1 MAGVVIIGGGQAG
14 FQTADS
20 LRQEGFEDPITILGE
35 EPHAPYQR
43 PPLSKAYLLGE
54 TDRERLKFRPEAI
67 YADRGIDLRTG
78 VRVEAVD
85 RASKY
90 VGLSGGD
97 RLAYDH
103 LVLAT
108 GARVRELP
116 VPGAG
121 LAGVHMLKTLD
132 DVDAIEAGL
141 ANVER
146 VCVIGAGFIGLE
158 FAAVA
163 RKLGKWVTVLEAAP
177 RVMGRVAAPV
187 LSDFFTDLH
196 RTHGVEIICGAQVTE
211 LRGEGGQVAAVAC
224 TDGRIVEAGLVV
236 IGIGVVP
243 NVELAEAAGL
253 QCDNGI
259 VVDRFCRTSDPEIYA
274 AGDCASF
281 EHPFAGRRIR
291 LESVQNA
298 ADQGRIAAAA
308 IAGHPRPYDSLP
320 WFWSDQYDV
329 KLQMAG
335 LLDGCDETV
344 VRGDPASGKFSLLHF
359 RHGQFRAVDAISKPA
374 DYVQGRKLL
383 EAGLSPT
390 PEQVRD
396 TAFKL
401 KDLLG

>member
-1 MAGVVIIGGGQAG
+1 VAGVVIVGGGQAG

-20 LRQEGFEDPITILGE
+20 LRQEGFDGPIAIIGE

-67 YADRGIDLRTG
+67 YNERGIDLRTG
-78 VRVEAVD
+78 VRVEAID
-85 RASKY
+85 RAAKA
-90 VGLSGGD
+90 VTLSGGE
-97 RLAYDH
+97 RLSYDH

-116 VPGAG
+116 VPGAD
-121 LAGVHMLKTLD
+121 LAGVHSLKTLD

-141 ANVER
+141 AAAER

-163 RKLGKWVTVLEAAP
+163 RKLGKPVTVLEAAP
-177 RVMGRVAAPV
+177 RAMGRVAAPE
-187 LSDFFTDLH
+187 LSEFFTGLH
-196 RTHGVEIICGAQVTE
+196 RAHGVEIVCDAAVSE
-211 LRGEGGQVAAVAC
+211 LRGEGGRVTAVAC
-224 TDGRIVEAGLVV
+224 ADGQVFDASLVV
-236 IGIGVVP
+236 AGIGVIP
-243 NVELAEAAGL
+243 DIALAEAAGL
-253 QCDNGI
+253 ECDNGI
-259 VVDRFCRTSDPEIYA
+259 AVDGFCRTSDPDIFA

-281 EHPFAGRRIR
+281 EHPFAGKRIR

-308 IAGHPRPYDSLP
+308 IAGNPRLYDSVP

-335 LLDGCDETV
+335 LMDGCDETV
-344 VRGDPASGKFSLLHF
+344 VRGERAGGKFSLLHF
-359 RHGQFRAVDAISKPA
+359 RQGVFRAVDAISKPA

-390 PEQVRD
+390 AEQARD
-396 TAFKL
+396 TDFKL

>member
-1 MAGVVIIGGGQAG
+1 VAGVVIVGGGQAG

-20 LRQEGFEDPITILGE
+20 LRQEGYDGPIAILGE

-67 YADRGIDLRTG
+67 YAERGIDLRTG
-78 VRVEAVD
+78 VRVEAID
-85 RASKY
+85 RAAKA
-90 VGLSGGD
+90 VTLAGGE
-97 RLAYDH
+97 RLAYGH
-103 LVLAT
+103 MVLAT

-116 VPGAG
+116 VPGAD
-121 LAGVHMLKTLD
+121 LAGVHSLKTLD

-141 ANVER
+141 AAVER

-163 RKLGKWVTVLEAAP
+163 RKLGKGVTVLEAAP
-177 RVMGRVAAPV
+177 RVMGRVAAPE
-187 LSDFFTDLH
+187 LSEFVTGLH
-196 RTHGVEIICGAQVTE
+196 RAHGVEIVCGAQVSE
-211 LRGEGGQVAAVAC
+211 LRGEGGRVAAVAC
-224 TDGRIVEAGLVV
+224 ADGRLFDAGLVV
-236 IGIGVVP
+236 VGIGVVP
-243 NVELAEAAGL
+243 DVALAEAAGL
-253 QCDNGI
+253 ECDNGI
-259 VVDRFCRTSDPEIYA
+259 AVDGFCRTSDPDIFA

-281 EHPFAGRRIR
+281 DHPFAGKRIR

-298 ADQGRIAAAA
+298 ADQGRIVAAA
-308 IAGHPRPYDSLP
+308 IAGTPRLYDSVP

-335 LLDGCDETV
+335 LMDGCDETV

-359 RHGQFRAVDAISKPA
+359 RQGQFRAVDAISKPA

-390 PEQVRD
+390 PEQARD
-396 TAFKL
+396 TGFKL